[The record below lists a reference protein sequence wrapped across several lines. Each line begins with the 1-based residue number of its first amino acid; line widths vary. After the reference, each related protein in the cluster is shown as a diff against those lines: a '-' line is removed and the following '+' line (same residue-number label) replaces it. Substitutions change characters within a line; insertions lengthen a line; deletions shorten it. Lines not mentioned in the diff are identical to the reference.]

1 MTELADKSAR
11 ELAQGYRENA
21 FSPVEVMQ
29 SVLARCEARK
39 DLNAFV
45 TLVPEL
51 ALADARG
58 AEALQASGADLPPL
72 HGVPYS
78 VKDLTLTKG
87 VRTTMGSL
95 AMADHVPM
103 EDAVAVARAKAGGA
117 ILIGKTTTPEFG
129 HKIHTS
135 TLLSGRT
142 LNPHSPEV
150 TPGGS
155 SGGAAV
161 AVATGQGPLA
171 LGTDG
176 GGSVRIPS
184 ACCGTVGLKPTQ
196 GSVPNLQATDLFGSN
211 VYVAP
216 MARDVGDTRMMYD
229 VIRGFD
235 RRDPFGQARPPAS
248 RRLRSFAGLR
258 VAWLPAVG
266 NPVDREIAAITAQA
280 MRLIEGE
287 GAVVEE
293 VQLDFAALE
302 PHFMVILETLL
313 AGRVGNIAKGDLKR
327 IDPTLMVHVE
337 NGQKHGALA
346 LTAAGAARTRAFLQ
360 MQDLLDRFDII
371 ASPTL
376 SAPPLPHDQDPHG
389 SVPINGVPSG
399 RVRAVWYPYTIVTNL
414 TGHPSI
420 SIPCAWDSHRLPV
433 GFHMTAAWYEEDFLL
448 DCAELSEALFD
459 FDLNA
464 LSKRV
469 PC

>member
-1 MTELADKSAR
+1 MTDLADKSAR

-29 SVLARCEARK
+29 AVLDRCAARK

-45 TLVPEL
+45 TLVPEM
-51 ALADARG
+51 ALAGARA
-58 AEALQASGADLPPL
+58 AEDRQQRGDDLPPL
-72 HGVPYS
+72 HGLPYS

-87 VRTTMGSL
+87 VRTTMGSRV
-95 AMADHVPM
+95 MADHVPDH
-103 EDAVAVARAKAGGA
+103 DAVAVARAKAAGA

-135 TLLSGRT
+135 APLFGRT
-142 LNPHSPEV
+142 LNPHSPDV
-150 TPGGS
+150 TAGGS

-196 GSVPNLQATDLFGSN
+196 GSIPNLQAADLFGSN

-216 MARDVGDTRMMYD
+216 MARDVADTRLLFD
-229 VIRGFD
+229 AVRGFD
-235 RRDPFGQARPPAS
+235 RRDPFGQATLPAP
-248 RRLRSFAGLR
+248 RHVRTLNGLR
-258 VAWLPAVG
+258 VAWLPQAG
-266 NPVDREIAAITAQA
+266 NPVDTEIAAITAGA
-280 MRLIEGE
+280 MRRIEGA
-287 GAVVEE
+287 GARVEE

-302 PHFMVILETLL
+302 PHFMTVLETLL
-313 AGRVGNIAKGDLKR
+313 AGRVATVAEADLDL

-337 NGQKHGALA
+337 NGRSHTALA
-346 LTAAGAARTRAFLQ
+346 LAAANAARSRAFQ
-360 MQDLLDRFDII
+360 QVQDVLSRFDII

-376 SAPPLPHDQDPHG
+376 SAPPLPHDMDPHG

-399 RVRAVWYPYTIVTNL
+399 RVRAVWYPYTIATNL

-420 SIPCAWDSHRLPV
+420 SVPCGWDSRRLPV
-433 GFHMTAAWYEEDFLL
+433 GFHMTAAWYQEDFLL
-448 DCAELSEALFD
+448 DCAAMAEQLFA
-459 FDLNA
+459 FDLA
-464 LSKRV
+464 AHQR
-469 PC
+469 